1 MVNFMDGIPWLSLR
15 KVLNAQIMRQGLTN
29 VLYWSQQR
37 NKKIEDRRKPE
48 IIVTK
53 TMLIKITE
61 EKSNKKKLLISFLMR
76 MLLHIVGPVLLINFC
91 GNFW

>member
-1 MVNFMDGIPWLSLR
+1 
-15 KVLNAQIMRQGLTN
+15 
-29 VLYWSQQR
+29 
-37 NKKIEDRRKPE
+37 
-48 IIVTK
+48 
-53 TMLIKITE
+53 MLIKITE